1 MSHVDTSIGF
11 SLRSEPPSLAVA
23 LHNSGYDLEA
33 LKRAQLERE
42 MLNWKVLSVTYPI
55 VAVIGNSITSLL
67 DGKWEGWSG
76 VAESVAIAPFLGVGM
91 YAFMYLFLR
100 AKLERRSR
108 EIVAKKLDSPVVHI
122 TAEGQWVTFRFASG
136 HEFVD
141 RWDRLLRFK
150 SAPEFTEFEF
160 PANPPIIIPTMAIP
174 VETLRTISLFCTAER
189 IPSETKR

>member
-23 LHNSGYDLEA
+23 LHNSAYNLEA
-33 LKRAQLERE
+33 LTRAQLQNE
-42 MLNWKVLSVTYPI
+42 MLAWKVQSITLPI
-55 VAVIGNSITSLL
+55 VIVIGNSITSAI

-76 VAESVAIAPFLGVGM
+76 VARSVAVTPVLGLGM
-91 YAFMYLFLR
+91 YAFMYFFLR

-108 EIVAKKLDSPVVHI
+108 EIVAKKLDSPVVHL
-122 TAEGQWVTFRFASG
+122 TAEGRWVTFRFASG

-174 VETLRTISLFCTAER
+174 VEITRTIAQFCTIEK

>member
-11 SLRSEPPSLAVA
+11 SLRSEPPLIASDVLCEAFSLTDWRNKKTQELLASLAPTAVA
-23 LHNSGYDLEA
+23 
-33 LKRAQLERE
+33 
-42 MLNWKVLSVTYPI
+42 I
-55 VAVIGNSITSLL
+55 CIGNT
-67 DGKWEGWSG
+67 
-76 VAESVAIAPFLGVGM
+76 V
-91 YAFMYLFLR
+91 LR
-100 AKLERRSR
+100 AIEKGWKGAVVLLTDIASMAAVG
-108 EIVAKKLDSPVVHI
+108 ILVTGFFYLWYVARFDRQVRAIRAAGLDSPVVHF

-136 HEFVD
+136 REFVD

-174 VETLRTISLFCTAER
+174 VETLRTISQFCNAEK